1 MQIKEES
8 KKCKNYI
15 IFQQHAKYYYPNV
28 MILEKLSSKF
38 GLVFFSFGIFFV
50 TWQQKYFKKIG
61 RKLPYFV
68 REKMKF
74 PYFDNNF
81 QHVAKT

>member
-38 GLVFFSFGIFFV
+38 GLVFFSFGNFLSLGNKSIS
-50 TWQQKYFKKIG
+50 KKLGESYHI
-61 RKLPYFV
+61 L
-68 REKMKF
+68 
-74 PYFDNNF
+74 
-81 QHVAKT
+81 